1 VGPPIGSHVDAAG
14 GLATRGLAHAAAIG
28 AEVIQVFA
36 SNPRGWASSP
46 GDRAEDEALAQ
57 AGQPVFVHAPYLVN
71 MGSGDAGTAARSAE
85 AVRNELDRA
94 ARFGARGVVVHAGS
108 ASRWDRDGSRDRAHY
123 DSARDSALRQVGELL
138 LPVLDKLGDD
148 DPGLLIEPMAG
159 QGQSLCSQVDELA
172 PYLEALEWHPRAGIC
187 LDTCHLFA
195 AGCDLTAPGAVP
207 GLLAALDR
215 AVPGRVRLVHAND
228 SAYPCGSRRDRH
240 AAIGAGLIGLGPFGE
255 LIRHPLLAD
264 VPFVAE
270 TPKASQ
276 EGDVAALRRLRDCR
290 LPA

>member
-1 VGPPIGSHVDAAG
+1 MGPLIGSHVDAAG

-46 GDRAEDEALAQ
+46 GDTDEDEALAQ

-71 MGSGDAGTAARSAE
+71 LGSGDAGTAARSAE

-108 ASRWDRDGSRDRAHY
+108 ASRWGRNGSAHY
-123 DSARDSALRQVGELL
+123 DSARDSA
-138 LPVLDKLGDD
+138 
-148 DPGLLIEPMAG
+148 
-159 QGQSLCSQVDELA
+159 
-172 PYLEALEWHPRAGIC
+172 
-187 LDTCHLFA
+187 
-195 AGCDLTAPGAVP
+195 
-207 GLLAALDR
+207 LAALDR

-240 AAIGAGLIGLGPFGE
+240 VAIGAGLIGLGPFGE
-255 LIRHPLLAD
+255 LVRHPLLAD

-276 EGDVAALRRLRDCR
+276 EGDLAALRQLRDCR
-290 LPA
+290 RPA